1 MNRLIFFITLFF
13 TSLLGSLTV
22 SADAANPV
30 ISIETNHGEIT
41 LELDRVKAPITVD
54 NFMKYVESGHYDGTL
69 FHRVME
75 SFMIQGGG
83 FDQDFND
90 KKTLDPIKNEANN
103 GLSNVRGSVAMA
115 RTNDPHSATAQ
126 FFVNVVDNDFL
137 DFKAP
142 NGASWGY
149 TVFGKVT
156 HGMDVVDKIRKVA
169 VGNFEGHGNVPK
181 EPVIINK
188 VRLVE

>member
-1 MNRLIFFITLFF
+1 MNRLIFFITLFLA
-13 TSLLGSLTV
+13 SLLGSLTV

-30 ISIETNHGEIT
+30 VSIETNYGEIT

-54 NFMKYVESGHYDGTL
+54 NFMKYIANGHYDGTL

-75 SFMIQGGG
+75 TFMIQGGG
-83 FDQDFND
+83 FDENFND
-90 KKTLDPIKNEANN
+90 KETLDPIRNEANN
-103 GLSNVRGSVAMA
+103 SLSNVRGSVAMA

-126 FFVNVVDNDFL
+126 FFINVVDNDFL
-137 DFKAP
+137 NFTAP
-142 NGASWGY
+142 NGSGWGY

-169 VGNFEGHGNVPK
+169 VGNFSGHGNVPT
-181 EPVIINK
+181 EPVIITK
-188 VRLVE
+188 VRAVE

>member
-1 MNRLIFFITLFF
+1 
-13 TSLLGSLTV
+13 
-22 SADAANPV
+22 
-30 ISIETNHGEIT
+30 
-41 LELDRVKAPITVD
+41 
-54 NFMKYVESGHYDGTL
+54 
-69 FHRVME
+69 
-75 SFMIQGGG
+75 MIQGGG